1 MRKISPEIG
10 SFSLISKE
18 ILDSLGNNATSRNII
33 MVCEEIFTNIVNYSG
48 ADEVYY
54 SIRMTED
61 TYEVT
66 YTDNG
71 VPFDP
76 VRSELPEKSFDEL
89 DTGGMGIMLSR
100 LNSREMIYLRENDRN
115 NLTLRFDVD

>member
-48 ADEVYY
+48 ADEVFY
-54 SIRMTED
+54 SICRSGDIYSITF
-61 TYEVT
+61 
-66 YTDNG
+66 TDNG

-76 VRSELPEKSFDEL
+76 STSDIPDKPVDEL
-89 DTGGMGIMLSR
+89 DTGGMGIKLARMY
-100 LNSREMIYLRENDRN
+100 SREMEYQRENDRN
-115 NLTLRFDVD
+115 HLTLKFYIP